1 MRAGLLKWPI
11 LRKVVLFAVLLGFF
25 LGGCAAKNSP
35 DLSLLYSKRIAPGSR
50 TPVIV
55 IPGVL
60 GSRLVDQ
67 ETAKE
72 VWPVGTWNLLFG
84 SQFTDL
90 SLPITTASNLD
101 AVDQLRPSGLFYEAV
116 GKDFYQNLIDALVGP
131 GGYNC
136 VTVDRIGASTNCV
149 LFSWDWR
156 RDIVEA
162 AAKLDQL
169 IDRLRVLRDD
179 PELNVDIVAHS
190 AGGLVARYFVRYG
203 ARDILNDEQPIM
215 SMAGAQKVRKAV
227 LIGTPNFGSTS
238 ALQRAIMGAP
248 IGLTSI
254 KPEVL
259 ATMPIL
265 YELFPHP
272 DRTWMIDP
280 AGNRLDIDLYDVSTW
295 KEMAWSIFNQNVR
308 ARIENSFA
316 TSREAENYLAAY
328 ESFFKESLLRGK
340 RFHRALSIP
349 IETEHTQYI
358 VFGSACRLTPS
369 RCLLEQVEGMTK
381 IRLLPDEVTNRIP
394 GVDYDRLMLE
404 PGDGSVT
411 KASLLAGDGLAVSPN
426 AKGDFPIEYAVFICA
441 DHNELPAN
449 MTFRDNLLNILIY

>member
-1 MRAGLLKWPI
+1 MRTSSQKWPMLLK
-11 LRKVVLFAVLLGFF
+11 VFLFTVLLVFF
-25 LGGCAAKNSP
+25 LAGCSAKNSP
-35 DLSLLYSKRIAPGSR
+35 DLSLLYSKRIAPGTR

-67 ETAKE
+67 ESAKE

-84 SQFTDL
+84 GQFKAL
-90 SLPITTASNLD
+90 SLPITTASNFD
-101 AVDQLRPSGLFYEAV
+101 AMNRIRPSGLFYEAV
-116 GKDFYQNLIDALVGP
+116 GKDFYQNLIDTLVGP

-136 VTVDRIGASTNCV
+136 VTVDRIEASTNCV

-162 AAKLDQL
+162 AGKLNQL
-169 IDRLRVLRDD
+169 IERLRVLRDD

-215 SMAGAQKVRKAV
+215 PMAGSLKVRKAI

-238 ALQRAIMGAP
+238 ALQQAIMGAK
-248 IGLTSI
+248 IGLASI

-265 YELFPHP
+265 YEIFPHP

-280 AGNRLDIDLYDVSTW
+280 EGNRLDIDLYDISTW
-295 KEMAWSIFNQNVR
+295 QEMGWSIFNPDVR
-308 ARIENSFA
+308 TRIENNFA
-316 TSREAENYLAAY
+316 TSQEAESHLAAY
-328 ESFFKESLLRGK
+328 ELFFKASLLRGK
-340 RFHRALSIP
+340 RFHRALSMP
-349 IETEHTQYI
+349 IETVHTQFI

-369 RCLLEQVEGMTK
+369 RCLLEQVEGMIK

-394 GVDYDRLMLE
+394 GVDYGRLMLE

-411 KASLLAGDGLAVSPN
+411 KASLLARDGLAVTPN
-426 AKGDFPIEYAVFICA
+426 AKGYFPIEYAVFICD

-449 MTFRDNLLNILIY
+449 ITFRDNLLNILTY